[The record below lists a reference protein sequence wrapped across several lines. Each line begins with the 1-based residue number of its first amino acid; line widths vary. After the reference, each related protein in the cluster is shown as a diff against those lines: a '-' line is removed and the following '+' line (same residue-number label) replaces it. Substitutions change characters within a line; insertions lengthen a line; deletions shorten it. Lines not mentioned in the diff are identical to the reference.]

1 MTDSWH
7 HSDTLLRQL
16 DEQARLLGF
25 SKIGITDPDVSA
37 HTGFLDHWLAQGF
50 EATMDWFHRHLELRR
65 DPTAL
70 QPGTRRVISVALDYL
85 PENTDCIE
93 VLNNP
98 DAAYIS
104 RYALGRDYHKLLRK
118 RLKHLADW
126 LGDTVGEH
134 GYRVFTDSA
143 PILEKHLAEKA
154 GLGWIGKHTLLL
166 SRSAGSWFFLGEIL
180 TDCPLPLTEHRE
192 RPKCGSCTACL
203 DICPTQAF
211 PAPYQLDANRCIS
224 YLTIEHAG
232 VIPEEFRAPMGNR
245 VFGCDDCQLVCPWN
259 RYAQIGDPAFK
270 PRHGLDQRPLLELFL
285 WDEATFL
292 ESTEGSPIRRAGYVK
307 FLENL
312 AIGLGNGSAR
322 PEVIAALNQRLGE
335 FGDVLDTHIDWALK
349 QLNQRPSASDG
360 SA

>member
-104 RYALGRDYHKLLRK
+104 RYALGRDYHK
-118 RLKHLADW
+118 
-126 LGDTVGEH
+126 
-134 GYRVFTDSA
+134 
-143 PILEKHLAEKA
+143 
-154 GLGWIGKHTLLL
+154 
-166 SRSAGSWFFLGEIL
+166 
-180 TDCPLPLTEHRE
+180 C
-192 RPKCGSCTACL
+192 
-203 DICPTQAF
+203 
-211 PAPYQLDANRCIS
+211 
-224 YLTIEHAG
+224 
-232 VIPEEFRAPMGNR
+232 
-245 VFGCDDCQLVCPWN
+245 
-259 RYAQIGDPAFK
+259 
-270 PRHGLDQRPLLELFL
+270 
-285 WDEATFL
+285 
-292 ESTEGSPIRRAGYVK
+292 
-307 FLENL
+307 
-312 AIGLGNGSAR
+312 
-322 PEVIAALNQRLGE
+322 
-335 FGDVLDTHIDWALK
+335 
-349 QLNQRPSASDG
+349 
-360 SA
+360 

>member
-232 VIPEEFRAPMGNR
+232 IIPEEFRAPMGNR

-259 RYAQIGDPAFK
+259 RYAQIGDPAFT

-292 ESTEGSPIRRAGYVK
+292 EATEGSPIRRAGYVK

-322 PEVIAALNQRLGE
+322 SEVIAALNQRLGE
-335 FGDVLDTHIDWALK
+335 FGDVLDIHIDWALK

>member
-98 DAAYIS
+98 DVAYIS

-232 VIPEEFRAPMGNR
+232 VIPEEFRASMGNR

-259 RYAQIGDPAFK
+259 RYAQIGDPAFT

-322 PEVIAALNQRLGE
+322 SEVIAALNQRLGE